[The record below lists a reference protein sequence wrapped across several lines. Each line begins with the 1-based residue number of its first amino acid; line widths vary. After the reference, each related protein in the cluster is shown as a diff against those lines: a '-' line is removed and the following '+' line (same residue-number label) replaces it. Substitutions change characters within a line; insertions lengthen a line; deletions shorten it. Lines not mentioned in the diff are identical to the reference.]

1 MSRTSKSSGS
11 KSPVKRYLSFSGN
24 KGQIKFY
31 DKEHDDAN
39 DKGHVFLKDVDLII
53 LDIKASISGY
63 NEKSSSG
70 ISSNFL
76 DPYSTGKEEFVIKTK
91 QDGKFG
97 EVLRGIW
104 KDIKLEADSFGGKY
118 TTNLF
123 ALADIGNGLEMVKME
138 LNGSGL
144 TPWIEYTKA
153 LENSE
158 EVYDKLIKIGKG
170 QLCTRKKGKTVPV
183 SDTEYKKVLAELK
196 KDPMADKPVWFYTPS
211 IADEELTEKQVDL
224 AIANDKLLQAYFDET
239 GNNKGQETSDDDDT
253 PEAPRASNSPQPA
266 AGTDEDDDDDLPF

>member
-1 MSRTSKSSGS
+1 MSRTKKTGGS
-11 KSPVKRYLSFSGN
+11 KSPVKRYLSFAGN

-31 DKEHDDAN
+31 DKEHNDAD
-39 DKGHVFLKDVDLII
+39 DKGHVYLKDIDLIV

-70 ISSNFL
+70 ISSNLL
-76 DPYSTGKEEFVIKTK
+76 DPYSTGKEEFIIKTK
-91 QDGKFG
+91 QDGKYG

-118 TTNLF
+118 TTNIF
-123 ALADIGNGLEMVKME
+123 ALADVGNGLEIVKME

-144 TPWIEYTKA
+144 TPWIDYTKE

-183 SDTEYKKVLAELK
+183 SDAEYKKVLAALK
-196 KDPMADKPVWFYTPS
+196 KDPMSDKPVWFYTPA
-211 IADEELTEKQVDL
+211 ITDEDLTEEQVEL
-224 AIANDKLLQAYFDET
+224 AIANDEILQAYFDET
-239 GNNKGQETSDDDDT
+239 GNNKGQETEDEGEDVPT
-253 PEAPRASNSPQPA
+253 PSKSPVPA
-266 AGTDEDDDDDLPF
+266 AGTEEDDDDDLPF

>member
-1 MSRTSKSSGS
+1 MSRTNKTGGS
-11 KSPVKRYLSFSGN
+11 KSPVKRYLSFAGN
-24 KGQIKFY
+24 KGQVKFF
-31 DKEHDDAN
+31 DKEHKDA
-39 DKGHVFLKDVDLII
+39 DEKGNVYLSGVELIV
-53 LDIKASISGY
+53 LDIKASVSGY

-70 ISSNFL
+70 VSSNML
-76 DPYSTGKEEFVIKTK
+76 DPYSTGKEEFIIKTK

-118 TTNLF
+118 TTNIF
-123 ALADIGNGLEMVKME
+123 ALADIGNGLELVRME

-170 QLCTRKKGKTVPV
+170 QLCTRKKGTTVAV
-183 SDTEYKKVLAELK
+183 SDAEYKKVLAALK
-196 KDPMADKPVWFYTPS
+196 KDPMADKPVWFYTPA
-211 IADEELTEKQVDL
+211 IDDEDLTSEQTGL
-224 AIANDKLLQAYFDET
+224 AIEQDVILQAYFDET
-239 GNNKGQETSDDDDT
+239 GNNKGQEVEEDNVNAPEPSTSPAPAEDT
-253 PEAPRASNSPQPA
+253 A
-266 AGTDEDDDDDLPF
+266 EDDDDDLPF